1 LDRCGNAYDAAA
13 RAANHQTQIPEIEHA
28 KTQKLKREREMG
40 RAHEG
45 RSAAD
50 CRSRIRSATK
60 PGRLKIPTFCSATP
74 GRRLPATVVPLPAC
88 PRTAALRLGLC
99 PSLSRVS
106 PFTFVLTR
114 AHVPAFHSHFLT
126 AHKTGTLFELRFL
139 LSFSPGTVS
148 RAKFPVPDD
157 DGFKLFTSLCSLCL
171 TQHFQLHPNPRE
183 IGKMILQHC

>member
-1 LDRCGNAYDAAA
+1 MREEARQTAA
-13 RAANHQTQIPEIEHA
+13 RESDRPQ
-28 KTQKLKREREMG
+28 
-40 RAHEG
+40 
-45 RSAAD
+45 
-50 CRSRIRSATK
+50 K

-171 TQHFQLHPNPRE
+171 TQHFQLHPNARE
-183 IGKMILQHC
+183 IGKMILQHG